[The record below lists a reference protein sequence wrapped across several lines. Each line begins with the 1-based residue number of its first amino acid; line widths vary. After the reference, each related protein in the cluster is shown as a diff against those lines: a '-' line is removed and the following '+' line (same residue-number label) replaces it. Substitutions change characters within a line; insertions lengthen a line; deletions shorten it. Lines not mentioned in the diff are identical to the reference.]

1 MDLVQIRLGKTANI
15 LSPKGFFPF
24 VKPFSL

>member
-1 MDLVQIRLGKTANI
+1 MDLVQIRLAKTPNI

-24 VKPFSL
+24 VKPFSM